1 MATNPNYDAQ
11 VHGWSF
17 DDKAGL
23 FFGNTPTPVS
33 TGLIHSTLT
42 LIFCDIKKIAN
53 AGSNKLAFPRAMCLM
68 VAVDLLAKMH
78 AGSDAKGEVGKR
90 FVAFTEYALQ
100 GTKFGT
106 DIGQKIYEFR
116 NALHHSYRLPTAWKP
131 NGVSVNTTWRFRL
144 VEEQSNPKLTWD
156 TPDHCTFINLYKLQ
170 EEIEAAV
177 NRFQSLVAGYST
189 PGDQRRFSSMF
200 DKYGW
205 LYVGE

>member
-1 MATNPNYDAQ
+1 MVTNPNYDAQ
-11 VHGWSF
+11 VCGWTF
-17 DDKAGL
+17 DKKVAF
-23 FFGNTPTPVS
+23 FFGNTPTTVP
-33 TGLIHSTLT
+33 TGRIYSTLAHI
-42 LIFCDIKKIAN
+42 LSDIRECADG
-53 AGSNKLAFPRAMCLM
+53 GSNKLAFPRAMCLM
-68 VAVDLLAKMH
+68 VAIDLLAKMH
-78 AGSDAKGEVGKR
+78 AGSDTNGVGQR
-90 FVAFTEYALQ
+90 FKDFTEYALQ

-106 DIGQKIYEFR
+106 DIGQKIYGFR

-131 NGVSVNTTWRFRL
+131 KGVSVNTSWRFRL

-189 PGDQRRFSSMF
+189 PDDQRRFSSMF